1 MWRNINQLIG
11 KTAKTT
17 IVTSIKS
24 NDQIFT
30 NKDNIAETFNDYFSK
45 IVQNYPTGFHQVIKD
60 LKNIL
65 SSRLVLFLNSNL
77 FL

>member
-17 IVTSIKS
+17 NVTSVKS

-30 NKDNIAETFNDYFSK
+30 NKDNIAETFNDYVSK
-45 IVQNYPTGFHQVIKD
+45 IVQNYPTT
-60 LKNIL
+60 
-65 SSRLVLFLNSNL
+65 SNK
-77 FL
+77 